1 MKVEIFLIMAVFR
14 PNWGVFVDLQGRG
27 ILVIKVYLSVGC
39 SEYQDFLPN
48 SLSP

>member
-14 PNWGVFVDLQGRG
+14 PNWSVFVDLQGGRG
-27 ILVIKVYLSVGC
+27 ILIKVYLSVGC
-39 SEYQDFLPN
+39 FEYQDFLPN